1 MVVRVV
7 YEVNEHRCVGARL
20 AMQNICICHVN
31 IQSLVVVKYL
41 RKINDVSQSV
51 NQL

>member
-20 AMQNICICHVN
+20 AMQKFFICHVN
-31 IQSLVVVKYL
+31 IHSLVVKL
-41 RKINDVSQSV
+41 GG
-51 NQL
+51 LGPL